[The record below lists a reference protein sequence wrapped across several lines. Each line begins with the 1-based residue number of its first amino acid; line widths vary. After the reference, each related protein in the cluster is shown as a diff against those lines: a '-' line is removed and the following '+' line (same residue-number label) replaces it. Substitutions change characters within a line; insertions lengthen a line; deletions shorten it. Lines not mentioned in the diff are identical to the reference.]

1 MGKIVF
7 WLLAA
12 LAGGYCALLY
22 YPDPLFKHS
31 AEHHGFLL
39 RSAAPLEKPAGEIL
53 GKVIERLEAT
63 RLYSP
68 DREFKVY
75 LAGPGALYALLTPF
89 CGDGKGCT
97 YGMIDDRIVLPV
109 GTPEEAGVPLLVRQ
123 TLYDLLQEK
132 LRPLEYAFL
141 KDWKLEGYAES
152 VGGES
157 VGYTPSAV
165 CGKDDVPED
174 FRLLLEKRLVVE
186 LLMTDEKLGIMALL
200 KGPYAYEPA
209 RDRMTRRYCAE

>member
-1 MGKIVF
+1 MGKKIF
-7 WLLAA
+7 WLLVV
-12 LAGGYCALLY
+12 LAGAYCALLY
-22 YPDPLFKHS
+22 SPGFLFKHS
-31 AEHHGFLL
+31 VEHRGFHL
-39 RSAAPLEKPAGEIL
+39 RSAEPLEKPYGEL
-53 GKVIERLEAT
+53 LDKVAERLEAS
-63 RLYSP
+63 RLYPP
-68 DREFKVY
+68 DRKFKIY

-97 YGMIDDRIVLPV
+97 YGMLDDRIVLPFR
-109 GTPEEAGVPLLVRQ
+109 TPEEAGLPLLVRQ

-165 CGKDDVPED
+165 CVKDDVPED

-186 LLMTDEKLGIMALL
+186 LLMTDEKIGIMALL

-209 RDRMTRRYCAE
+209 RDRMTQRYCQ